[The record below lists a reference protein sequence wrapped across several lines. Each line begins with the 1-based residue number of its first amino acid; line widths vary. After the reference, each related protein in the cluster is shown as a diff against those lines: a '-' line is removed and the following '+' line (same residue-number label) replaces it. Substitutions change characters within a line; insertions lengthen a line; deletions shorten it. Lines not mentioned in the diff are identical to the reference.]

1 MVLSDSS
8 AEVAEKYNLNKNEI
22 EANVDIEKN
31 LRVFN
36 NDLTFLNIKESQR
49 TKHVHRLHPY
59 LGKFIP
65 QLVEVFLKKYF
76 KQGDFILDPFVGS
89 GTTLIVANELG
100 INSVGVELSPFN
112 ALICKVKADVY
123 DFNKLRFELNDI
135 LKKTKEFSENLRAG
149 KAVEKFSTESKYLND
164 WFAPAALQEILFFRA
179 QIGNYDYQDLFKV
192 ILSRAARSSRLIT
205 HYELA
210 RPKEPIK
217 DRYWCIKHKRYCMPT
232 EDAFKFIWRYGWDTY
247 YRLKEFSEIRSNT
260 DVIILQGDSRN
271 INLPK
276 EIKFDGIFTS
286 PPYVGVIDYHDQ
298 HEYAYELFNS
308 PRLDEKEIGPAK
320 KGQGWQSR
328 EDYFKDIIAV
338 FTNMKRF
345 LKPNAK
351 VFIVANDKFNLYPK
365 IGKAC
370 GFELIDTFNR
380 PVLMRTARTGHPYF
394 ESIFYF
400 KNKES

>member
-1 MVLSDSS
+1 MVLSESS
-8 AEVAEKYNLNKNEI
+8 VKAAEKYNLNKNEI
-22 EANVDIEKN
+22 EAKVDSEKN
-31 LRVFN
+31 LRVLGD
-36 NDLTFLNIKESQR
+36 DLTFLDIREFQR

-76 KQGDFILDPFVGS
+76 KRGDYILDPFVGS

-100 INSVGVELSPFN
+100 INSTGVELSPFN
-112 ALICKVKADVY
+112 ALICKAKADTY
-123 DFNKLRFELNDI
+123 DLNKLRFELNDI
-135 LKKTKEFSENLRAG
+135 LKKTKEFSENLRSG
-149 KAVEKFSTESKYLND
+149 KSVEKLGTESKYLNE

-179 QIGNYDYQDLFKV
+179 NIQNYDYQDLFKI
-192 ILSRAARSSRLIT
+192 ILSRAARSARLIT

-210 RPKEPIK
+210 RPKAPIK
-217 DRYWCIKHKRYCMPT
+217 DKYWCIKHKRYCLPT
-232 EDAFKFIWRYGWDTY
+232 DDAFKFIWRYAWDTY
-247 YRLKEFSEIRSNT
+247 YRIKEFDETKNNVDIT
-260 DVIILQGDSRN
+260 VLQGDSRS
-271 INLPK
+271 IDLSK
-276 EIKFDGIFTS
+276 EAKFDGIFTS

-298 HEYAYELFNS
+298 HEYAYELFDF

-320 KGQGWQSR
+320 KGQGWHSR
-328 EDYFKDIIAV
+328 EDYSKDIIAV
-338 FTNMKRF
+338 FNNMKRF
-345 LKPNAK
+345 LKPDAK
-351 VFIVANDKFNLYPK
+351 VFIVANDKFGLYPE
-365 IGKAC
+365 IGNAC